1 MMRRLLVLPIRFY
14 QYVISPFMAP
24 HCRFH
29 PTCSHYAVTAIERH
43 GAWKGL
49 GLGIRRLLRCHPWA
63 EGGYDPV
70 PDAMPSTKP
79 HR

>member
-43 GAWKGL
+43 GSWKGL

-70 PDAMPSTKP
+70 PETMPSTKP
-79 HR
+79 RR